1 MVQSKQPSL
10 NIIVTNVQVLESG
23 LTSRTTW
30 TPAGGTI
37 GTAADS
43 FWLLTD
49 KNGAISPN
57 HCEIQVVDGAF
68 CVRDNCG
75 ETYVNGSSM
84 PLGRNK
90 LARLENKDEI
100 QVGPYS
106 LRVHLGNNG
115 EDDIASSNVLEQ
127 LFDDDRH
134 SLLADDDGEA
144 ATLHRSDEVDHSVID
159 PLMALDELSPQNKDD
174 SNVLIDGDEEEA
186 RAEEEAQ
193 EQPLLAAEEY
203 YQRPLQE
210 TQQENGEYDMTAS
223 ISLKKIFRFG
233 ALKLGRKSKSDVAQA
248 APANTRSSSTVNHS
262 TVNHSTTRSNNTDAP
277 DNQSVHNRS
286 VSHGSVDYQSENN
299 ESEGYG
305 MDENVLDL
313 LEEEVAKSMSST
325 SEQSVGTNH
334 HGKHLLTGP
343 MLDGLGVD
351 LTDSHDMEKMH
362 FLSEE
367 LGLSLQAC
375 VKGLL
380 DLHKQVNHGR
390 FDMMNRNLQPIEDN
404 PLRLGL
410 SYEETMKTMYDSQ
423 KSLVHLS
430 APAAITESLKS
441 IQDHNEAVQYATT
454 EALSQILAAFS
465 PQVLL
470 RRFNNY
476 KRPNEQRSDSE
487 DAWAWNMYSS
497 YYQEL
502 TSNRQKGFEKLFWEI
517 FEQAYDKKIR
527 EKQLEF

>member
-23 LTSRTTW
+23 LISRTSW

-37 GTAADS
+37 GTATDS
-43 FWLLTD
+43 FWHLTD
-49 KNGAISPN
+49 KNGAIYPN
-57 HCEIQVVDGAF
+57 HCEILVVDGAF

-84 PLGRNK
+84 ALGRNK

-100 QVGPYS
+100 QVGPYT
-106 LRVHLGNNG
+106 LRVHLGNTG
-115 EDDIASSNVLEQ
+115 DDDIASSNVLEQ

-144 ATLHRSDEVDHSVID
+144 ATLNRSDEVDHSVTD

-174 SNVLIDGDEEEA
+174 SYVLIDGDDDEVRPEDET
-186 RAEEEAQ
+186 Q

-233 ALKLGRKSKSDVAQA
+233 ALKLGRKPKSDVQQA
-248 APANTRSSSTVNHS
+248 APVNTHGNH
-262 TVNHSTTRSNNTDAP
+262 TNAT

-286 VSHGSVDYQSENN
+286 VSHGSVDYQSVNN

-325 SEQSVGTNH
+325 SEQSVETNH

>member
-23 LTSRTTW
+23 LISRTSW

-43 FWLLTD
+43 FWHLSD
-49 KNGAISPN
+49 KNGAIFPN
-57 HCEIQVVDGAF
+57 HCEIVVVDGAF

-75 ETYVNGSSM
+75 ATYVNGSSM
-84 PLGRNK
+84 PLGRNN

-106 LRVHLGNNG
+106 LRVHLGNTG
-115 EDDIASSNVLEQ
+115 DDDIASSNVLEQ

-144 ATLHRSDEVDHSVID
+144 ETLHRTDKVDHSVTD

-174 SNVLIDGDEEEA
+174 SYVLIDGDEDEV
-186 RAEEEAQ
+186 RAEDENQ

-203 YQRPLQE
+203 YQQPLQE

-233 ALKLGRKSKSDVAQA
+233 ALKLGRKPKADVRQA
-248 APANTRSSSTVNHS
+248 APANTRSNH
-262 TVNHSTTRSNNTDAP
+262 TNAT

-286 VSHGSVDYQSENN
+286 VSHGSVDYQSVNN

-325 SEQSVGTNH
+325 SEQSVETNH

-380 DLHKQVNHGR
+380 ELHKQVNHGR

-410 SYEETMKTMYDSQ
+410 SYEETMRTMYDSQ

-476 KRPNEQRSDSE
+476 KRPNEQRSNSE
-487 DAWAWNMYSS
+487 EEWAWNMYSS

-502 TSNRQKGFEKLFWEI
+502 TSNRQKGFEKLFWEF